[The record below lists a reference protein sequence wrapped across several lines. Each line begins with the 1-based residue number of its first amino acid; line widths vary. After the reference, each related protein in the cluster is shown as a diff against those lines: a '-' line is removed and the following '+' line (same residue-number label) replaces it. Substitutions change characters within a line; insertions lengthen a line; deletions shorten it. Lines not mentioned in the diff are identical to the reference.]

1 MQVISS
7 RRVLCLPTAIALGNF
22 DGVHRGHLQV
32 IQPIL
37 EAPTGHKTV
46 VSFDPHPRAFFS
58 GEQRLLLTPSDEKAQ
73 YLSTLGIEQLVL
85 LPFDQA
91 LADLSPRDFV
101 TTVLGAQLQVKHL
114 SVGENFRFGRRRAG
128 TAADLKAIA
137 HDHGITVHI
146 TPLEVADHERIS
158 SSAIREAL
166 GDGDLTKANH
176 LLGRPYALMGTVVHG
191 QHLGRT
197 LGFPTANLDVPSCKF
212 VPRTGV
218 YAAQA
223 WPKGAGSAVPGVVNI
238 GYRPTVQGTHR
249 TIEVHLLDWSQ
260 DLYGQVLK
268 VDLRHFLRA
277 EQAFD
282 SLDALKAQIERD
294 CQLARLKV

>member
-1 MQVISS
+1 VQIISS
-7 RRVLCLPTAIALGNF
+7 RRVLQSPTAIALGNF

-37 EAPTGHKTV
+37 TAPTGHKTV

-58 GEQRLLLTPSDEKAQ
+58 GEQRQLLTPSEEKAQ

-91 LADLSPRDFV
+91 LANLSPEAFV
-101 TTVLGAQLQVKHL
+101 TTVLCQQLQVKYL
-114 SVGENFRFGRRRAG
+114 SVGENFCFGRRRAG
-128 TAADLKAIA
+128 TVSDLQSIA
-137 HDHGITVHI
+137 QAQGITVHI
-146 TPLEVADHERIS
+146 TPLEIAGRERIS
-158 SSAIREAL
+158 SSAIRDAL
-166 GDGDLTKANH
+166 VAGDLKKANH
-176 LLGRPYALMGTVVHG
+176 LLGRPYALMGSVVHG

-197 LGFPTANLDVPSCKF
+197 LGFPTANLDLPSCKF

-223 WPKGAGSAVPGVVNI
+223 WPQKADSAIPCVVNI
-238 GYRPTVQGTHR
+238 GYRPTVQGKHR
-249 TIEVHLLDWSQ
+249 TIEAHLLDWSG

-268 VDLRHFLRA
+268 VDLHHFLRA
-277 EQAFD
+277 EQSFS
-282 SLDALKAQIERD
+282 SLDALKVQIEQD
-294 CQLARLKV
+294 CQIARSQV